1 MSGQRVIGKRT
12 SENGCSTYYRLA
24 FDNRCITKQKAGALR
39 EACQDVTKAELLGVT
54 VDEKVRVAG
63 CKK

>member
-24 FDNRCITKQKAGALR
+24 FDNRGITKQKAGALR

-54 VDEKVRVAG
+54 VDEKVRVAV